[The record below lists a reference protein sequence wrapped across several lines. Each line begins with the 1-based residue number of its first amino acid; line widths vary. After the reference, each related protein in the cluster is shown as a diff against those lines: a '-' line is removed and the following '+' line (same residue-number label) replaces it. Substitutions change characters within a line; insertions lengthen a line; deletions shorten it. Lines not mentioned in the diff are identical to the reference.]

1 MKRIQKYSHKKNRF
15 TQAIMNK
22 NRFSQIKK
30 IKKYSHK
37 KKKFSY
43 ANRGLNRW
51 VDWVHVI
58 SIATFYM
65 QGPGD

>member
-1 MKRIQKYSHKKNRF
+1 
-15 TQAIMNK
+15 MNK

-51 VDWVHVI
+51 VDWVHVS